1 MTTHDDLEG
10 LLVQQRSLL
19 ERLNALGPVAGEVLE
34 LGTEVLRF
42 AELEEQAFFPL
53 LPLLDPIARA
63 ELAHE
68 HFEIGEDLKLLEWLI
83 ATTPDSPDVEI
94 LAAAVLR
101 RARAHVERDGRL
113 LLQASRLALPG

>member
-10 LLVQQRSLL
+10 LLAQQRSLL
-19 ERLNALGPVAGEVLE
+19 ERLNAVAPVAGNVLE
-34 LGTEVLRF
+34 LGMEVLRF

-63 ELAHE
+63 ELGHE
-68 HFEIGEDLKLLEWLI
+68 HDEISEDLKLLEWLI

>member
-10 LLVQQRSLL
+10 LMAQQRALL
-19 ERLNALGPVAGEVLE
+19 ERLTAVGHGAGEVLR

-42 AELEEQAFFPL
+42 AEFEERAFFPL

-68 HFEIGEDLKLLEWLI
+68 HDEISEDLKLLEWLL

-94 LAAAVLR
+94 LAGAVLR
-101 RARAHVERDGRL
+101 RVRAHVERDGRL
-113 LLQASRLALPG
+113 LRRAAGLPVS